1 MSSSIPRVDP
11 PFHILHIVNDSSLFA
26 GGVGTVAFEMVKGQR
41 NLGHHGAIWSI
52 DSKNRRRQATSE
64 RILEEPADSMIF
76 RTFGPRLF
84 GFSPAMEKNAVGASA
99 RDFQLIHQHGIWLA
113 LSRVTNR
120 WRSKYDRPTVIA
132 PHGALEEFG
141 LKRSK
146 WKKRLAFIAYGMNN
160 LKSASCLQAT
170 AEQEA
175 ISFRRFGLRNPI
187 AIIPNG
193 ISEDWLKSPGEVQR
207 FRKRF
212 SIPHKR
218 RLLLFLSRLHPKKGL
233 PVLIE
238 ALAQLKHELN
248 DWLLVV
254 AGSDEVGHQ
263 HGLEQQIERSGLS
276 SRILFVGPL
285 HGPEK
290 RDAFAAADVFVLPT
304 HSENFGIVIAEAL
317 GAGVPVITTKGAPWE
332 DLQTYKCGWWV
343 KASADGVRDA
353 LHEATQRPKEEL
365 LAMGRRGKTLVSE
378 KYTWQKVAEQSLRLY
393 KWLLGRESLP
403 GFVIGDS
410 PEYLAKK

>member
-1 MSSSIPRVDP
+1 MSSSIPRVDHP
-11 PFHILHIVNDSSLFA
+11 LNILHVVNDSSLFA
-26 GGVGTVAFEMVKGQR
+26 GGVGAVAFEMVKGQR

-52 DSKNRRRQATSE
+52 NSKNRRQQAMSE
-64 RILEEPADSMIF
+64 ENLREQSDSMIF
-76 RTFGPRLF
+76 GTLGPRLF
-84 GFSPAMEKNAVGASA
+84 GFSPAMEKNAVGTSGSYY
-99 RDFQLIHQHGIWLA
+99 QLIHQHGIWLA
-113 LSRVTNR
+113 VSRVTNR
-120 WRSKYDRPTVIA
+120 WRSKYDRPTVVT
-132 PHGALEEFG
+132 PHGALEEFV

-146 WKKRLAFIAYGMNN
+146 WKKRLALLAYGMNN

-170 AEQEA
+170 AETEA
-175 ISFRRFGLRNPI
+175 RSFRRFGLRNPI

-193 ISEDWLKSPGEVQR
+193 VSEDWLKSHGEMQK

-212 SIPHKR
+212 SIPHER

-238 ALAQLKHELN
+238 SLAQLNHELN

-254 AGSDEVGHQ
+254 AGSDEVGHR
-263 HGLEQQIERSGLS
+263 HALERQIEKLGLS
-276 SRILFVGPL
+276 GRIVFVGSL
-285 HGPEK
+285 HGSEK

-343 KASADGVRDA
+343 NASVDGVRDA
-353 LHEATQRPKEEL
+353 LHEATRCPKEEL
-365 LAMGRRGKTLVSE
+365 IAMGQRGKTLVSE
-378 KYTWQKVAEQSLRLY
+378 KYTWKKVAEQSLQLY

-403 GFVIGDS
+403 GFVIGD
-410 PEYLAKK
+410 